1 MSERTADS
9 SRSLDARTLERVGV
23 YALLYGCAL
32 LFVLPYLWMFSLSLK
47 PSEWIFTQEVHW
59 IPPEVTLEWYV
70 RVLTESLLIEWVIS
84 TFVIASLTTLI
95 VLLVDS
101 LVAFSLTRLEWPGQR
116 LVLGVILA
124 SFMVPAYI
132 NIIPLYDVVSG
143 LGLINSYWGVILPFA
158 AGPIG
163 VFLLVQF
170 FRDLPDD
177 LEEAARLD
185 GFSTLRIYAVI
196 ILPLS
201 KSIMA
206 ALGLFT
212 FVWSWNQF
220 LWPLIVLQSE
230 ELYTLPVGLVTL
242 SDAFA
247 YEPGLIMAA
256 TVLASLPLFVL
267 FLLLQKHLINAIRVQ
282 GAVKE

>member
-1 MSERTADS
+1 
-9 SRSLDARTLERVGV
+9 
-23 YALLYGCAL
+23 
-32 LFVLPYLWMFSLSLK
+32 
-47 PSEWIFTQEVHW
+47 
-59 IPPEVTLEWYV
+59 
-70 RVLTESLLIEWVIS
+70 
-84 TFVIASLTTLI
+84 
-95 VLLVDS
+95 
-101 LVAFSLTRLEWPGQR
+101 
-116 LVLGVILA
+116 
-124 SFMVPAYI
+124 
-132 NIIPLYDVVSG
+132 
-143 LGLINSYWGVILPFA
+143 
-158 AGPIG
+158 
-163 VFLLVQF
+163 
-170 FRDLPDD
+170 
-177 LEEAARLD
+177 
-185 GFSTLRIYAVI
+185 VI

-242 SDAFA
+242 SNAFA